1 MKWNWHATGM
11 SLPVL
16 ARSGRKLSAWRRR
29 VHGIAKELCD
39 APCEHPI
46 RSDLPPGDFN
56 METNVNTVKV
66 DLHCHSSWSNAP
78 YSWFLRSAKA
88 AECYTDPEK
97 VHEIATS
104 RGMTMVTLT
113 DHDTI
118 GGALELASHYDN
130 VFLSE
135 EVSGRFPED
144 GCVVH
149 LITLHITEAQH
160 AELQRLRRNIYELVA
175 YLDQEKITYFW
186 CHPLSQVN
194 RRLTRSHLERCF
206 LMFRTL
212 ELRNGTRDAAHEHE
226 LLRLTG
232 RITPAILERWAERHP
247 EVPFINRA
255 AQYAFVGGSDDHG
268 GMAVARAYTS
278 FEGDNTAAALID
290 AIAAGRVEPRGQAAH
305 SETLAH
311 NCYGVAA
318 GYFANSGQLGTR
330 APEPDQKPAA
340 SVSLLG
346 TLARYRQLFEQTGAQ
361 LSVARLTREGHT
373 DDYQS
378 ELRRGAEVAFVRG
391 WRDIGDRAAG
401 ALSGGRAAEAADA
414 VADILKAALLELPYV
429 LAARYHARDRA
440 EARRFSEELLY
451 HGVATRMPRVAV
463 LSDTVDDVNGVAL
476 GLRRVM
482 AEARRHGF
490 HFRLVGVGAGDRTEI
505 DSDGLVRLPGIFTHR
520 LADYPDYAWSI
531 PHLPALLHFLVEEE
545 IDLIQCST
553 PGPMGF
559 AGLLAARLTGTPVI
573 GQYHTDVPE
582 YAARITGDPMVGA
595 MVGSIVGWFFRNL
608 DHVLVPSRFVA
619 DLVNGM
625 GVAADRV
632 HRIPRGI
639 DLDLFSPRHRDPQG
653 FAAHGFAG
661 HPTLL
666 YVGRVSREKGL
677 DNLAAA
683 FQQVHAALPEARL
696 VVVGDGPYRATLE
709 GLLPAGAAAFP
720 GFLRGEALARAFAS
734 ADLFVFPSETET
746 FGNVVVEAQASGL
759 PVVLSGRGAAH
770 EQMRDGVTGLVAEA
784 RDPAAFAAAIV
795 RVLRDDRLR
804 GCMSEAAVE
813 LARRYRMDE
822 AFRGTFREYARI
834 LAGDQRPTGPA
845 PVPEQRTRA
854 GASA

>member
-1 MKWNWHATGM
+1 MKWNWHANGM
-11 SLPVL
+11 SLL
-16 ARSGRKLSAWRRR
+16 ALAHAGRKLADARRT
-29 VHGIAKELCD
+29 VHAAAKVLCH
-39 APCEHPI
+39 APCEVPI
-46 RSDLPPGDFN
+46 RSDLPPINFEMG
-56 METNVNTVKV
+56 TNVNTVKV

-78 YSWFLRSAKA
+78 YSWFLRSANA
-88 AECYTDPEK
+88 AECYTDPKK
-97 VHEIATS
+97 VYEIATS

-113 DHDTI
+113 DHDSI
-118 GGALELASHYDN
+118 GGALELASRYDN

-160 AELQRLRRNIYELVA
+160 EELQRLRRNIYELIA
-175 YLDQEKITYFW
+175 YLDQQKITYFW

-194 RRLTRSHLERCF
+194 RRQTRSHLERCF

-212 ELRNGTRDAAHEHE
+212 ELRNGTRDAAHERE

-247 EVPFINRA
+247 KVPFINRD

-268 GMAVARAYTS
+268 GMAIARAYTS
-278 FEGDNTAAALID
+278 FEGENTAAALID
-290 AIAAGRVEPRGQAAH
+290 AIATGRIEPRGHAAH

-318 GYFANSGQLGTR
+318 GYFAHSGQLGTR
-330 APEPDQKPAA
+330 APKPAPEPTA

-346 TLARYRQLFEQTGAQ
+346 TLARYKQLFEQTGSR
-361 LSVARLTREGHT
+361 LSVERLTREGHT
-373 DDYQS
+373 DEYQS

-391 WRDIGDRAAG
+391 WRDIGDRIAG
-401 ALSGGRAAEAADA
+401 AVGGGRAAEAADA
-414 VADILKAALLELPYV
+414 VADMLKAAMLELPYI
-429 LAARYHARDRA
+429 LAARYHARDRS

-451 HGVATRMPRVAV
+451 HGVASRMPRIAV

-490 HFRLVGVGAGDRTEI
+490 HFRLVGVGAGERTDI
-505 DSDGLVRLPGIFTHR
+505 DADGLVRLPGIFTHR
-520 LADYPDYAWSI
+520 LADYPDYAWSV

-553 PGPMGF
+553 PGPIGF
-559 AGLLAARLTGTPVI
+559 AGLLAARLTGIPVI

-582 YAARITGDPMVGA
+582 YAARITGDPTVGA
-595 MVGSIVGWFFRNL
+595 LVGSIVGWFFRNL
-608 DHVLVPSRFVA
+608 DQVLVPSRFVA
-619 DLVNGM
+619 ELVTGM

-639 DLDLFSPRHRDPQG
+639 DLDLFSPRHHDPG
-653 FAAHGFAG
+653 AFAGYGFAG

-683 FQQVHAALPEARL
+683 FQRVHAEMPEARL
-696 VVVGDGPYRATLE
+696 VVVGDGPYRSALE
-709 GLLPAGAAAFP
+709 RLVPAGTAAFP
-720 GFLRGEALARAFAS
+720 GFLRGEALARAYAS

-770 EQMRDGVTGLVAEA
+770 EQVQGGVTGLVAEA
-784 RDPAAFAAAIV
+784 RDHGAFAAAIL
-795 RVLRDDRLR
+795 RLLRDAKLR
-804 GCMSEAAVE
+804 SSMSDAAVE
-813 LARRYRMDE
+813 LARGYRMDE

-834 LAGDQRPTGPA
+834 LAGDRRPTGPA
-845 PVPEQRTRA
+845 PVPEQHTRA